1 MIFKV
6 FIDSD
11 VIISSLIST
20 KGAAF
25 LLLSQPNS
33 RYFYSSVQVKELK
46 IVCDRLNISHKKLEN
61 ILKNI
66 SQKSIDQNDKIYSD
80 FVNDP
85 NDIHILAGA
94 HQSSAKFLITYNQK
108 DFKAEKIKSRFN
120 ITILTPALFLQ
131 YLRSLV

>member
-1 MIFKV
+1 MVYQV

-11 VIISSLIST
+11 VIISSLLST

-25 LLLSQPNS
+25 LILSLPNP
-33 RYFYSSVQVKELK
+33 RYYYSDTQIKELK
-46 IVCDRLNISHKKLEN
+46 VVCNRLNIPQKKLED

-66 SQKSIDQNDKIYSD
+66 SRKNIDQNNKEYSD

-85 NDIHILAGA
+85 DDAHILAGA
-94 HQSSAKFLITYNQK
+94 HQSSARFLVTYNQK

-131 YLRSLV
+131 YLRSTT